1 MRKTH
6 FVMKKS
12 FVSLVFS
19 SRRMQV
25 IQLDFSQKKVVKY
38 GSFDLKPSLIVNRQ
52 VKDPT
57 VLAEIIKSVWS
68 SLGLREKSVGL
79 VVPEFSTY
87 TKSLKLPEL
96 EMDELDEAVNWQ
108 SQDFLPTGGLGMIMD
123 WQIVEEEADGGYKVL
138 AVAIGQEVLS
148 GYVDAASKAGLY
160 PLVVE
165 TPSLSLSRVVPQDE
179 TRKLILYVSVEET
192 VIVLVQGKMVVA
204 SSVASSNSQNE
215 IIQTAQRMMTH
226 YSEVGV
232 EKVYL
237 GGAGLSQ
244 QFMQSLQSSMKLPVA
259 VLDYEVGGLERAQVQ
274 EYLVGIS
281 LQGKDPAGPED
292 ERTINLLPPA
302 WEKHYKVIMRNV
314 RFWTLTLIASIVI
327 WASFLASLGAYMILS
342 REVQVVET
350 KNKVGETGTGEEVF
364 EEILMI
370 NGMIDKVLSVK
381 NDQRSA
387 EELVNKVASF
397 RQGGVRI
404 DEYSVN
410 LEKGY
415 IQIIGKASGR
425 GVLLAY
431 KETLEAE
438 EDFLEVQMPISNL
451 IGEGELDFEMNII
464 FSAET
469 EKEVPKLQI

>member
-1 MRKTH
+1 
-6 FVMKKS
+6 
-12 FVSLVFS
+12 
-19 SRRMQV
+19 MQV
-25 IQLDFSQKKVVKY
+25 IQLDSSQKTVVKY
-38 GSFDLKPSLIVNRQ
+38 GSFDLKQGLIINRQ
-52 VKDPT
+52 VKDPAA
-57 VLAEIIKSVWS
+57 LAEIIKSAWS

-87 TKSLKLPEL
+87 TKSLKLPDL

-108 SQDFLPTGGLGMIMD
+108 SQDFLPTGGSGMIMD
-123 WQIVEEEADGGYKVL
+123 WKIVDEEVDGGYRVL

-165 TPSLSLSRVVPQDE
+165 TPSLSLCRVVPQDE
-179 TRKLILYVSVEET
+179 ARKLILHISVEET
-192 VIVLVQGKMVVA
+192 VIVLVQGKMIVA
-204 SSVASSNSQNE
+204 SSVASSSSQNE

-244 QFMQSLQSSMKLPVA
+244 QFMQSLQGSMKLPVEA
-259 VLDYEVGGLERAQVQ
+259 LDYQVDGLERAQVQ
-274 EYLVGIS
+274 EYLIGIS

-292 ERTINLLPPA
+292 EQTINLLPPA

-327 WASFLASLGAYMILS
+327 WASFLASFGAYMILS
-342 REVQVVET
+342 REVQVVKT
-350 KNKVGETGTGEEVF
+350 KNMVGENGTGEEVF
-364 EEILMI
+364 EEILTI
-370 NGMIDKVLSVK
+370 NSMIDKVLAVK
-381 NDQRSA
+381 SDQRSA
-387 EELVNKVASF
+387 EGLVNQVASLE
-397 RQGGVRI
+397 QGGVRI
-404 DEYSVN
+404 DEYLVN

-415 IQIIGKASGR
+415 IQIIGKAPSR
-425 GVLLAY
+425 GALLAY
-431 KETLEAE
+431 KETLESQ

-451 IGEGELDFEMNII
+451 IGEGELDFEMSII
-464 FSAET
+464 FYVET
-469 EKEVPKLQI
+469 NKVVPKLPI

>member
-25 IQLDFSQKKVVKY
+25 IQLDSSQKTVLKH
-38 GSFDLKPSLIVNRQ
+38 GSFELKQGLIVNRQ
-52 VKDPT
+52 VKDPAA
-57 VLAEIIKSVWS
+57 LAEIIKNAWS

-96 EMDELDEAVNWQ
+96 EIDELDEAVNWQ
-108 SQDFLPTGGLGMIMD
+108 SQDFLPTGGAGMIMD
-123 WQIVEEEADGGYKVL
+123 WKIVEEEADGSYKVL

-192 VIVLVQGKMVVA
+192 VVVLVQGKMIVA
-204 SSVASSNSQNE
+204 SSVASSSSQNE

-226 YSEVGV
+226 YSEVEV

-244 QFMQSLQSSMKLPVA
+244 QFMQSLQGSMKLPVVA
-259 VLDYEVGGLERAQVQ
+259 LDHQVGGLERAQVQ

-281 LQGKDPAGPED
+281 LQGKDPVGPED

-302 WEKHYKVIMRNV
+302 WEKHYKVVMRNI
-314 RFWTLTLIASIVI
+314 RFWTLTLIASVVI
-327 WASFLASLGAYMILS
+327 WASFLASFVAYMILS

-350 KNKVGETGTGEEVF
+350 KNMASQDEAGEEVF

-370 NGMIDKVLSVK
+370 NSMIDKVLAVK
-381 NDQRSA
+381 SDQRSA
-387 EELVNKVASF
+387 EELINKIASLK
-397 RQGGVRI
+397 QGGIRI

-415 IQIIGKASGR
+415 IQIIGKASSR

-431 KETLEAE
+431 KETLESQ

-469 EKEVPKLQI
+469 KKVVPKLQV